1 MLLRGLRWGLA
12 GALVAWTVIRL
23 LGLERGWP
31 LVPLLAFTPWVAALA
46 LVAAVIGAVLRRRLF
61 ALVAGACAFV
71 LAVAIAP
78 RLVPNRAP
86 ADAPGVRLRVLAA
99 NVAGD
104 PAAAGDFVAL
114 LRRLRPDVV
123 SVVELSPEVVR
134 AYDAAG
140 MPSVMPQRVLRP
152 RPGFDGT
159 GLYARLPLRTAPGP
173 EATTFAITAAAASP
187 RGAAPLELFA
197 VHVQA
202 PTSPGEASDWK
213 RDLRALPP
221 TGDGGLRVL
230 AGDFNATLDHAEL
243 RRLLDRG
250 YRDAAEQAGSALRT
264 TWSTEA
270 SPLPPTVT
278 IDHVLADRRVRVAS
292 ARPVTLPGSDHKGL
306 LAELVLP
313 DADRG
318 GG

>member
-99 NVAGD
+99 NVAGN
-104 PAAAGDFVAL
+104 PAAADDFVAL

-140 MPSVMPQRVLRP
+140 MPSVMPQRVLRA

-159 GLYARLPLRTAPGP
+159 GLYARLPLRIAPGP